1 MLQIYSE
8 GGKHLMDR
16 THKERPKSGKHG
28 KQVGPIL
35 PYRSVRVASVDSR
48 RHAPPGAG
56 RTISKIAEAAHN
68 IPASLYRYFSLSD
81 HRMKWMEQLIVN
93 NRIYFPSSADFND
106 PLDCRI
112 PPSFNGSSLK
122 VETWWRRFVK
132 EAFPSESLHDH
143 RSRIKE
149 MVARSHT
156 ESGRQRMIDSTF
168 RTLSRQGI
176 LSLSEKADSML
187 MWSYYANGHRGIAVR
202 FDMDFTML
210 ADSLPDYFF
219 PIKVRYSHD
228 FPDLEFYDTS
238 NDDRVR
244 TLIGTKS
251 KEWEHEREWRIVARE
266 TTGYVTF
273 KPESIIGIILGMRT
287 SEDDEREIRK
297 YVGTRPMR
305 LDILRIRHKPKS
317 FDLEV
322 VNA

>member
-1 MLQIYSE
+1 
-8 GGKHLMDR
+8 
-16 THKERPKSGKHG
+16 
-28 KQVGPIL
+28 
-35 PYRSVRVASVDSR
+35 
-48 RHAPPGAG
+48 
-56 RTISKIAEAAHN
+56 
-68 IPASLYRYFSLSD
+68 
-81 HRMKWMEQLIVN
+81 
-93 NRIYFPSSADFND
+93 
-106 PLDCRI
+106 
-112 PPSFNGSSLK
+112 
-122 VETWWRRFVK
+122 
-132 EAFPSESLHDH
+132 
-143 RSRIKE
+143 
-149 MVARSHT
+149 
-156 ESGRQRMIDSTF
+156 
-168 RTLSRQGI
+168 
-176 LSLSEKADSML
+176 
-187 MWSYYANGHRGIAVR
+187 
-202 FDMDFTML
+202 ML